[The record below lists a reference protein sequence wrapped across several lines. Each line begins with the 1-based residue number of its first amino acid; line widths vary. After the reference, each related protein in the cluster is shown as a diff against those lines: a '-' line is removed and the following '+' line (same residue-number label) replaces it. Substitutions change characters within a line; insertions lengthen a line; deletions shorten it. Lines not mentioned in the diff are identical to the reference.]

1 MISPLLTTSWDDG
14 HPLDFRIAELLAK
27 YNLTG
32 TFYIPRSAP
41 TTTMSPGHVR
51 DLSSSFEIGAHTLDH
66 VFLTD
71 VEIARADEQ
80 IAGSKKW
87 VEETIGRECVM
98 FCPPAGRFNRQH
110 IRLMELAGF
119 TGMRTVEFMSLDHP
133 RPRPGESDGLLI
145 MPTTLQ
151 ARPHNPASYFRNFAK
166 RLAMRNFWLYMLHAR
181 SGGWADC
188 VRSLLQATLAQR
200 GVFHL
205 WGHSWEIQE
214 QGQWDRLEYVFRL
227 MNEVSREAPC
237 LSNGQICL
245 RASAGAT
252 SLSSA
257 SDAA

>member
-1 MISPLLTTSWDDG
+1 MNTPLLTTSWDDG

-41 TTTMSPGHVR
+41 TATMSGSHVR

-87 VEETIGRECVM
+87 IEETIARECPM

-110 IRLMELAGF
+110 VRLMRLAGF

-133 RPRPGESDGLLI
+133 RETDGMMV

-151 ARPHNPASYFRNFAK
+151 ARPHNPGSYFRNFAK

-188 VRSLLQATLAQR
+188 VRSLLRATLASG

-227 MNEVSREAPC
+227 MSEVTREAPC
-237 LSNGQICL
+237 LTNGQVCL
-245 RASAGAT
+245 RATSSATALAG
-252 SLSSA
+252 A